1 MSQFTDIDDKE
12 IKLPDT
18 IYVRDIESRVFQAI
32 AIKCLSKIEGIT
44 LLEGTYLIDNL
55 LGREG
60 VDRFKGVYVEQDSK
74 NHSVNIKV
82 ELNIIYG
89 TSIPDKAE
97 EIQTKIVERIT
108 ALTGLHVAS
117 VHIIFKN
124 MIEYPDK
131 QALLAETEVTKEE
144 ENAYAEEF

>member
-74 NHSVNIKV
+74 NHSVNIKI

-89 TSIPDKAE
+89 TSIPEKSE
-97 EIQTKIVERIT
+97 EIQTKVVEQIT
-108 ALTGLHVAS
+108 ALTGLHVSS

-124 MIEYPDK
+124 MIEHPDK
-131 QALLAETEVTKEE
+131 RPLLSKEE
-144 ENAYAEEF
+144 EKKEEEHEYAEEF

>member
-124 MIEYPDK
+124 MIEYAEK
-131 QALLAETEVTKEE
+131 QALLTKSEETKEE